1 MRLLIDNNLSY
12 KLAQALQTYFIG
24 SLHISQALS
33 IYSDDNEIWQFAKQH
48 DFTILSKDNDFD
60 ELSQLQGCPP
70 KVIHLLC
77 GNQTSLYIL
86 NLILGNS
93 EEILSFYE
101 KEKDNCLLKIM

>member
-12 KLAQALQTYFIG
+12 KLVQPLQTCFFG

-33 IYSDDNEIWQFAKQH
+33 IYSDDSEIWHFAKQH

-86 NLILGNS
+86 NLIVGNK
-93 EEILSFYE
+93 EDILSFYE
-101 KEKDNCLLKIM
+101 KERIIVS